1 MENNKANK
9 SQLNKLLNFLK
20 RRLNPMNTEFNYSNM
35 GKYTKNKSFTD
46 MFKKTSKNYR
56 NMGKKQ

>member
-1 MENNKANK
+1 MENKKPNK

-46 MFKKTSKNYR
+46 MFKDTSKNYR

>member
-1 MENNKANK
+1 METNK
-9 SQLNKLLNFLK
+9 SNKSKVKKLLNFLK

-35 GKYTKNKSFTD
+35 GKHAKNKSFTD
-46 MFKKTSKNYR
+46 MFKDTSNNYR